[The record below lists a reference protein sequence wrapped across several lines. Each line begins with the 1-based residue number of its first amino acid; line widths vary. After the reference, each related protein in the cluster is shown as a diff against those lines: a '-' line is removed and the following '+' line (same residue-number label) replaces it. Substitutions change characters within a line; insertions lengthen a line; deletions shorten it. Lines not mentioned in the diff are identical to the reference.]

1 MDNAPHGTLYRKN
14 GYYYARIYYY
24 ADGRRKSKDRAT
36 GIAIES
42 RSARKAKQQERAANQ
57 ELERFLRSFTA
68 SMTGQTRRPQQQTVA
83 ETVKIWLDH
92 ISGTKAPGTIAGYT
106 YIANDI
112 TLYFTNVAPV
122 LTAELTTSQVEA
134 YLAWE
139 RMRRQPE
146 YAGTYKV
153 SALYADGSGIENTV
167 HHRYTVLRAIL
178 QYAKRE
184 GIVTRNVAS
193 KRDCQIDV
201 PKPQQQEFA
210 VLNVDEARE
219 LLRELDHAPLWFRA
233 AVMLGLLLGLRRSEV
248 IGLRASDL
256 DWENHILTVR
266 RTATQQTI
274 GGRNTVTIKPYT
286 KNRHPKTFVITDNL
300 TDLLQKL
307 CNEHAQNE
315 EMFGRAYVQDWNGYL
330 MRYKDGQL
338 ISPNALTRAFSQ
350 FIEKHGF
357 KKVRY
362 HDLRHSCA
370 SILYAN
376 GTDIM
381 TIQEILGHAQLTTT
395 LMYTHKLSDRKTLA
409 LAQID
414 AQFLG
419 VDKEK
424 SEK

>member
-1 MDNAPHGTLYRKN
+1 M
-14 GYYYARIYYY
+14 
-24 ADGRRKSKDRAT
+24 
-36 GIAIES
+36 
-42 RSARKAKQQERAANQ
+42 
-57 ELERFLRSFTA
+57 
-68 SMTGQTRRPQQQTVA
+68 
-83 ETVKIWLDH
+83 
-92 ISGTKAPGTIAGYT
+92 
-106 YIANDI
+106 
-112 TLYFTNVAPV
+112 
-122 LTAELTTSQVEA
+122 
-134 YLAWE
+134 
-139 RMRRQPE
+139 
-146 YAGTYKV
+146 
-153 SALYADGSGIENTV
+153 
-167 HHRYTVLRAIL
+167 
-178 QYAKRE
+178 
-184 GIVTRNVAS
+184 
-193 KRDCQIDV
+193 
-201 PKPQQQEFA
+201 
-210 VLNVDEARE
+210 NVDEARE
-219 LLRELDHAPLWFRA
+219 LLRELDHEPLWFRA

-248 IGLRASDL
+248 IGLRTSDL

-266 RTATQQTI
+266 RSATQQTI
-274 GGRNTVTIKPYT
+274 GDRNTVTIKPYT

-350 FIEKHGF
+350 FITKHGF

-370 SILYAN
+370 SILYSN

-424 SEK
+424 NEK